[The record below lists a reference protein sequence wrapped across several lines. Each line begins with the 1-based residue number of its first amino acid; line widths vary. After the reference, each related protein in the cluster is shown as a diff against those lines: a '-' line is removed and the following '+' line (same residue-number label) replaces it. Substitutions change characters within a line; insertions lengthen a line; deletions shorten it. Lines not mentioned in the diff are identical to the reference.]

1 MPSAVD
7 DSGVSEQIIEH
18 FNLSKHDDE
27 TVIAECLSML
37 RLYSISAEDLFYK
50 WEAYCLDMDIKQ
62 TSITLDLA
70 RNLKANIQEKL
81 EKENRDR
88 KRATPSSHAY
98 TPRPAKTVMSSASK
112 TQAVEDL

>member
-1 MPSAVD
+1 MPSAVGD
-7 DSGVSEQIIEH
+7 DHISKQIVEQ
-18 FNLSKHDDE
+18 FNFSPVDDE

-50 WEAYCLDMDIKQ
+50 WEAFCLDMDIKQ

-88 KRATPSSHAY
+88 KKATPSSHAY
-98 TPRPAKTVMSSASK
+98 TPRPAKTAISSASK